1 MVSCNQIYRRL
12 SLTFIFGIASLHAQT
27 VTPEQWALLGGQ
39 SGGLNAYTAIVSPSG
54 TLTNISPS
62 LAATSIIHSVS
73 INPSGY
79 GLIGGSDGSLLN
91 SAYAATVSPSGVVT
105 QIPFTPDGTINSVA
119 INLSNYGLIGGNDMS
134 SGYVAMV
141 SPVGLATQVLLPSA
155 STDINSVAINN
166 SRQGLVGGVD
176 VSNSFAALISPSG
189 VTTSVSGLPVT
200 GEIFSVSINNLAEG
214 LIGGTSSTNAYAAMV
229 SPSGAASPITLPGGI
244 TTGSI
249 NSVSLN
255 DSNYGLI
262 GGQNGSDPYAALLS
276 PTSSPTLISL
286 GTTTGTINSVAINE
300 FNQGLVGGTQNTNE
314 AYAALISPS
323 GLATPLDLSSLGVS
337 TINSV
342 AINDYGQGLIGGQSN
357 TTAGYAA
364 LVSSSGLVVPLSL
377 SLANGVIESVSLGM
391 LSHIPTDSLR
401 GNNLIFANYI
411 NEFAPE
417 DAFYFVPASLD
428 GTLSDALES
437 AAPTRN
443 AVSLCTAINNSFYL
457 MTDLSTHLCAQRFIH
472 RRKYEPPAKSSIF
485 SKTEEIKSE
494 DELLTSFNILSKGKK
509 TDPSCDLNDETKR
522 PYTIWFDVIGVLA
535 YQKSQKQT
543 PGFNPFVG
551 GGILAFDAK
560 VGDTARLGIGLSYLY
575 SHVHEKKGAGH
586 SNINQEDVFAY
597 GSWTGEN
604 FYLDLA
610 AWGGPFQIDQTRN
623 IEMTGF
629 TFKSSSHPNGW
640 QALPHIEIGFNTNRA
655 KSTQDT
661 VLIFNPFAMCDWSNA
676 WQRSYKEHG
685 SGPFNA
691 GQRYRYGSLLRTEAG
706 IRLYTTLFFDSW
718 NLTIQEKGSY
728 VNVQSFHPGKVNAYL
743 VGFPGS
749 FTVQT
754 LTAAQNLGVGQFSLI
769 FDPVKPYYPK
779 IMTFYQGEF
788 GSKFQSHQAT
798 LEFFLTF

>member
-1 MVSCNQIYRRL
+1 MISFNRSQKSLFLSFILAASC
-12 SLTFIFGIASLHAQT
+12 ASAQT
-27 VTPEQWALLGGQ
+27 ATPQQWALLGGQ
-39 SGGLNAYTAIVSPSG
+39 SGGSDAYTAIISPSG

-62 LAATSIIHSVS
+62 LTPTSILYSVS

-91 SAYAATVSPSGVVT
+91 SAYAATVSPSGIVT

-134 SGYVAMV
+134 SGYVAMI
-141 SPVGLATQVLLPSA
+141 SPVGLATQISLPSA
-155 STDINSVAINN
+155 STNINSVAINN
-166 SRQGLVGGVD
+166 AGQGLVGGED
-176 VSNSFAALISPSG
+176 VSNSYAAIVAPNGLA
-189 VTTSVSGLPVT
+189 TLVSGLPVT
-200 GEIFSVSINNLAEG
+200 GNMMSVAINNFGQG
-214 LIGGTSSTNAYAAMV
+214 LVGGTSSTNAYAASV
-229 SPSGAASPITLPGGI
+229 SPSGTATAITLPGGI

-255 DSNYGLI
+255 DSSYGLI
-262 GGQNGSDPYAALLS
+262 GGQNGSDPYVALLS
-276 PTSSPTLISL
+276 PISAPTLVNL
-286 GTTTGTINSVAINE
+286 GASNGIINSVAINE
-300 FNQGLVGGTQNTNE
+300 FNQGLVGGIQNTNE
-314 AYAALISPS
+314 AYAALISSS
-323 GLATPLDLSSLGVS
+323 GIATTLDLSSLGTS

-342 AINDYGQGLIGGQSN
+342 AINEYGQGLIGGQSS

-364 LVSSSGLVVPLSL
+364 LVSSSGAVVPLSL
-377 SLANGVIESVSLGM
+377 GLANGVIESVSLGM
-391 LSHIPTDSLR
+391 LSHIPTNSLR

-417 DAFYFVPASLD
+417 DAFYFIPASLD
-428 GTLSDALES
+428 GTLKDALES

-443 AVSLCTAINNSFYL
+443 AISLYSAINNSFYL
-457 MTDLSTHLCAQRFIH
+457 MTNLSTHLCAQRFIH

-509 TDPSCDLNDETKR
+509 KDRQYDPCEEEKH

-543 PGFNPFVG
+543 PGFNPFGG

-560 VGDTARLGIGLSYLY
+560 TSENTRLGVGVSYLY
-575 SHVHEKKGAGH
+575 THVHEKKDAGH
-586 SNINQEDVFAY
+586 SNINQEDLFAY

-604 FYLDLA
+604 FYVDLA
-610 AWGGPFQIDQTRN
+610 AWGGLAQIDQTRN
-623 IEMTGF
+623 IDMTGF
-629 TFKSSSHPNGW
+629 TFKSSSHPSGW
-640 QALPHIEIGFNTNRA
+640 QALPHIEVGFNTNRA
-655 KSTQDT
+655 KRTQDT

-676 WQRSYKEHG
+676 WQSSYKEHG
-685 SGPFNA
+685 DSPFNA
-691 GQRYRYGSLLRTEAG
+691 GQRSHYGSLLRTEAG
-706 IRLYTTLFFDSW
+706 IRLYTTLFFDCW
-718 NLTIQEKGSY
+718 NLTIQEKGSF
-728 VNVQSFHPGKVNAYL
+728 VNVQAFNPGKVNAYL

-749 FTVQT
+749 FTVET
-754 LTAAQNLGVGQFSLI
+754 LNGTQNLGVGQFAFI

-788 GSKFQSHQAT
+788 GSGYQSHQMT

>member
-1 MVSCNQIYRRL
+1 MTIYNRFSAPL
-12 SLTFIFGIASLHAQT
+12 SLAFIFMTTCVHAQT
-27 VTPEQWALLGGQ
+27 ADPLQWALLGGQ
-39 SGGLNAYTAIVSPSG
+39 SGGSDAYTAIISPSG
-54 TLTNISPS
+54 VLTDISPS
-62 LAATSIIHSVS
+62 LTPTSIINSVS

-79 GLIGGSDGSLLN
+79 GLIGGYDGSLLN
-91 SAYAATVSPSGVVT
+91 SAYAATVSPDGTVS

-119 INLSNYGLIGGNDMS
+119 INLFNYGLIGGNDMS
-134 SGYVAMV
+134 SGYVAII
-141 SPVGLATQVLLPSA
+141 SPIGLATQVVLPNT
-155 STDINSVAINN
+155 STNINSVSLNN
-166 SRQGLVGGVD
+166 TGYGLVGGSD
-176 VSNSFAALISPSG
+176 ISNSYAALVFPSG
-189 VTTSVSGLPVT
+189 LTSAVSELPAT
-200 GEIFSVSINNLAEG
+200 GDILTVSLNNLRQG
-214 LIGGTSSTNAYAAMV
+214 LIGGTNGTSAYAASV
-229 SPSGAASPITLPGGI
+229 SESGAATAITLPGGI

-255 DSNYGLI
+255 DLGYGLV

-276 PTSSPTLISL
+276 PISSPTLVSL
-286 GTTTGTINSVAINE
+286 GVTNGTINSVAINE

-323 GLATPLDLSSLGVS
+323 GIATALDLSSLGTS

-342 AINDYGQGLIGGQSN
+342 AMNEYGQGLIGGQSN

-364 LVSSSGLVVPLSL
+364 LISSSGTVIPLSL
-377 SLANGVIESVSLGM
+377 GLANGVIESVSLGM
-391 LSHIPTDSLR
+391 LSYIPTDGLK
-401 GNNLIFANYI
+401 GNNLIFADYI
-411 NEFAPE
+411 NEYAPE
-417 DAFYFVPASLD
+417 NAFYFVPAVLD
-428 GTLSDALES
+428 GSLEAALES

-443 AVSLCTAINNSFYL
+443 AASLYTAINNSFYL
-457 MTDLSTHLCAQRFIH
+457 TTNLSTHLCAQRFIH
-472 RRKYEPPAKSSIF
+472 RRKYEPPVKSSIF

-509 TDPSCDLNDETKR
+509 NDQKCDPNDEEKH

-535 YQKSQKQT
+535 YQRSQKQT

-551 GGILAFDAK
+551 GGILAFDSK
-560 VGDTARLGIGLSYLY
+560 VSETARLGLGVTYLY

-586 SNINQEDVFAY
+586 SNINQEDVFVYA
-597 GSWTGEN
+597 SWTGKN

-610 AWGGPFQIDQTRN
+610 GWGGLVQIDQTRN
-623 IEMTGF
+623 IDMTGF
-629 TFKSSSHPNGW
+629 TFKSSSHPDGW
-640 QALPHIEIGFNTNRA
+640 QALPHLEIGFNTNRA

-676 WQRSYKEHG
+676 WQSSYKEHG

-691 GQRYRYGSLLRTEAG
+691 GQKYRYGSLLRTEAG
-706 IRLYTTLFFDSW
+706 IRLYTTLFFNSW

-728 VNVQSFHPGKVNAYL
+728 VNIQSFNPGKINAYL

-754 LTAAQNLGVGQFSLI
+754 LTSNQNLGVGQFAFI
-769 FDPVKPYYPK
+769 FDPIKPLYPK
-779 IMTFYQGEF
+779 IMAFYQGEF
-788 GSKFQSHQAT
+788 GSKFQSHQMT